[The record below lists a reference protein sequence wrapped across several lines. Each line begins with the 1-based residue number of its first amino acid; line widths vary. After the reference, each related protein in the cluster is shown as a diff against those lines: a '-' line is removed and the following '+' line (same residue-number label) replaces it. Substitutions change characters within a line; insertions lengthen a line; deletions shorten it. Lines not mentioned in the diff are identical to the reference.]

1 MHVHPKYI
9 CICSNKIA
17 TEMHRED
24 WCLDKFTSFYAR
36 KKKSLKWC
44 ALLLWIILFKCI
56 RLYLIYFCVFFTQ
69 YSQICKFIQEKL
81 DAACK
86 WNAYKILSLVSKH
99 QNYSYID
106 FEFEGWAHFL
116 TCTDLVWSDHPSL
129 LSTMYTP

>member
-1 MHVHPKYI
+1 MYI
-9 CICSNKIA
+9 QNTFASARIKLPQKCIEKIGA
-17 TEMHRED
+17 KISSPVFMQE
-24 WCLDKFTSFYAR
+24 

-56 RLYLIYFCVFFTQ
+56 RLYFIYFCVFFTQ

-129 LSTMYTP
+129 LSTMSTP